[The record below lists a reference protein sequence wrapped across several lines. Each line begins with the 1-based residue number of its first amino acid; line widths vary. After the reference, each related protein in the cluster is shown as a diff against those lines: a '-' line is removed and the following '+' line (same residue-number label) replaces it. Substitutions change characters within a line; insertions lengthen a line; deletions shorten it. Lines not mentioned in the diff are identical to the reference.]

1 MIISDNEAKR
11 CLSLI
16 EAGGKSGATVSAHYV
31 LRRYLSDDQI
41 SPKVVQTLL
50 DALNSMPATR
60 GNRVDDVKDKV
71 QDATYPVA
79 SEEIAAKIIGRAIS
93 DKVR

>member
-1 MIISDNEAKR
+1 MIISDNEAKK

-16 EAGGKSGATVSAHYV
+16 EAGQETSVVLSAHYV
-31 LRRYLSDDQI
+31 LQRYLSGDQI

-50 DALNSMPATR
+50 DALDRMPSTR
-60 GNRVDDVKDKV
+60 GERVEDVKDKV
-71 QDATYPVA
+71 IDQTYPVA
-79 SEEIAAKIIGRAIS
+79 SEQIAAKIIGRAIS